1 MKAHEAPLHVLC
13 KVKFDSCEKTEQY
26 DPRSYEDTCQC
37 EGLDTCGKY
46 PYSHSVITAAST
58 HIYSTAN
65 QVEYGIKTTQI
76 ALASTTYLKCH
87 FWKSLEKK
95 IKLRE
100 LKKSLLDWKKNLQG
114 CCIFKTFKSCTDE
127 LTSLR
132 CTHHTACHTTN
143 WYYSNWHIFWLKTL
157 LNSSHPADM
166 EWANGPVVKQAQGD
180 LRRWTGL
187 TCRWQKISTLSTSVW
202 ACRHAEY

>member
-1 MKAHEAPLHVLC
+1 MKPLYTCYVRWNLTAVRKQSKITPGHIRIHVSV
-13 KVKFDSCEKTEQY
+13 KVWTPVANIQILTVSQQLLQHT
-26 DPRSYEDTCQC
+26 
-37 EGLDTCGKY
+37 
-46 PYSHSVITAAST
+46 
-58 HIYSTAN
+58 N
-65 QVEYGIKTTQI
+65 QVECGIKMTQI
-76 ALASTTYLKCH
+76 ALTSTTYLKCH

-100 LKKSLLDWKKNLQG
+100 LKKRFLAWKKNSQS
-114 CCIFKTFKSCTDE
+114 CCIFKTYKSCTDE
-127 LTSLR
+127 LTSLS
-132 CTHHTACHTTN
+132 CTYHTACHATN